1 MHKIPNTFCP
11 AKWDELIVNYE
22 QSYAYACCKG
32 TPTRVG
38 EQVVEFINKEKLN
51 LLNNIQDPSCNYC
64 WAIEAEG
71 HKSLRMEYLE
81 KFEPAR
87 FQHYQLDQ
95 VEPRFIEV
103 NVGNECNFQCTY
115 CNPKFSS
122 KWEHDVR
129 LQPYTIF
136 SDRYFFG
143 VDDKQPGALDS
154 TLKFLQSYKKIQ
166 RLSIVGGEPLLNK
179 KFFSI
184 IESIE
189 SDSLS
194 LSTNLS
200 CKQTTIDKLIKECSR
215 YQSVSIRVSI
225 DATGDIAEF
234 SRLGLDYQKFVS
246 NLNYLIANR
255 PANLTLVIGSVMSS
269 ITVRDLD
276 KFSKLVI
283 PLLDANTHWHI
294 DYCQFP
300 VTQSMKT
307 LPDHYRAEI
316 LDVIN
321 GLEQFDIKGLN
332 ALKSV
337 IVNTKFNKIMHQE
350 LKHFMQEFSTRK
362 NIKLPLCLD

>member
-38 EQVVEFINKEKLN
+38 EQVVEFIDKEKLN

-64 WAIEAEG
+64 WQIEAAG
-71 HKSLRMEYLE
+71 DKSLRMEYLE
-81 KFEPAR
+81 KFDTSRYPE
-87 FQHYQLDQ
+87 YLLGQ
-95 VEPRFIEV
+95 VQPKLIEV

-129 LQPYTIF
+129 AQPYAIF

-143 VDDKQPGALDS
+143 VDSKQPNAIDN
-154 TLKFLQSYKKIQ
+154 TLEFLKSYSSIE

-184 IESIE
+184 IGSINSE
-189 SDSLS
+189 SLS

-200 CKQTTIDKLIKECSR
+200 CKLETLDRLISECSN
-215 YQSVSIRVSI
+215 YKVVTVRVSI

-234 SRLGLDYQKFVS
+234 SRLGLNYKKFVE
-246 NLNYLIANR
+246 NLKYLIDHR
-255 PANLTLVIGSVMSS
+255 PDNLVLVIGSVMSS

-276 KFSKLVI
+276 NFSKLVV
-283 PLLDANTHWHI
+283 PLLDSKTHWQI

-307 LPDHYRAEI
+307 LPDHYRPDI
-316 LDVIN
+316 LDTIN
-321 GLEQFDIKGLN
+321 GLEQFDIKGLD

-337 IVNTKFNKIMHQE
+337 ITNTKFNKILHQE
-350 LKHFMQEFSTRK
+350 LKHFMQEFGNRK
-362 NIKLPLCLD
+362 NITIPLCLD

>member
-1 MHKIPNTFCP
+1 
-11 AKWDELIVNYE
+11 
-22 QSYAYACCKG
+22 
-32 TPTRVG
+32 
-38 EQVVEFINKEKLN
+38 
-51 LLNNIQDPSCNYC
+51 
-64 WAIEAEG
+64 
-71 HKSLRMEYLE
+71 
-81 KFEPAR
+81 
-87 FQHYQLDQ
+87 
-95 VEPRFIEV
+95 
-103 NVGNECNFQCTY
+103 
-115 CNPKFSS
+115 
-122 KWEHDVR
+122 

-143 VDDKQPGALDS
+143 VDDKKPGALDS
-154 TLKFLQSYKKIQ
+154 TLKFLQGYKKIQ

-200 CKQTTIDKLIKECSR
+200 CKQATIDKLIKECSR

-234 SRLGLDYQKFVS
+234 SRLGLNYQKFVD

-276 KFSKLVI
+276 KFSKLVT
-283 PLLDANTHWHI
+283 PLLNANTHWHI

-337 IVNTKFNKIMHQE
+337 VANTKFNKIMHQE
-350 LKHFMQEFSTRK
+350 LKHFIQEFSDRK
-362 NIKLPLCLD
+362 NIKIPLCLD